1 MALTKQDQL
10 LEDLERC
17 FVGLVSLF
25 RKPRYL
31 TLNDQLFIENRLLLL
46 QMEYNL
52 WSARL
57 GRATRLPSA
66 KDLTTDIQPSSPPR
80 HQPQA

>member
-1 MALTKQDQL
+1 MASTKQEQL
-10 LEDLERC
+10 LEDFERC

-31 TLNDQLFIENRLLLL
+31 TMNDQLFIENRLLLL

-57 GRATRLPSA
+57 GKATRLTTA
-66 KDLTTDIQPSSPPR
+66 KDLTPDTQSSSPLP
-80 HQPQA
+80 HLPQA